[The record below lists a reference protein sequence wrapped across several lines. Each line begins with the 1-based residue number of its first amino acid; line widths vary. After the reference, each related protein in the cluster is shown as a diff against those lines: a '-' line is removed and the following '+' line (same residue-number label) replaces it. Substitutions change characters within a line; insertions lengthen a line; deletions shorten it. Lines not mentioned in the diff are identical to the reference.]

1 MIKVINVNVR
11 NIYLGMLT
19 VILASFML
27 VACSTSSSNE
37 ISEKNER
44 EKDSLVLAIGS
55 EPTDGF
61 DPTTGWGRYGSPLF
75 QSTLL
80 TLDRHFNV
88 QYDLAVAYEVSPD
101 GLDWTVQIRDD
112 VKFSDGESLTIDDV
126 IFTFETAKNSH
137 SVVDL
142 HNLKKMEKLDSY
154 TVKFTLEK
162 PQSTFLY
169 ILTMLGIVPE
179 HAYSEKY
186 NENPIGSGPYKL
198 VQWDKGQQ
206 LIVEENPY
214 YYGKKSP
221 FKKLTF
227 LFLSEDSA
235 FLAAKAGQVDIVAVP
250 PHLAKED
257 ISGMKLLALDS
268 VDNRGIMLPFVKP
281 TFDSVKG
288 VEIGHEV
295 TSDVAIRKALNVF
308 INREQLV
315 EDVLEGFGTPAF
327 SVADKLPW
335 WNEETVF
342 EDGNLEEAEK
352 ILIDGGWS
360 KNADGI
366 FEKDGVEASFTLVYP
381 ANDQTRQSL
390 AIAFKQMVKQIGI
403 DVKTEGKSWS
413 EIEEIMH
420 TTPVLMGWGSHDP
433 IEMYHLYHSE
443 YRGQGYSNAN
453 YYENVKVD
461 QYMEQA
467 ITATTQ
473 EEANQFWKKA
483 QWDGETGFSALGDA
497 PWVWLVNLQHVY
509 FINENLNIGEQK
521 IQPHGHGWPITEF
534 ISDWTWEE

>member
-27 VACSTSSSNE
+27 VACSTTSSNE

>member
-227 LFLSEDSA
+227 LFLSEYSA

-288 VEIGHEV
+288 VEIGHGV